1 MAVLGSCTNVVR
13 ILEHGM
19 DSSAPHTV
27 SPSRKIPEIIVSP
40 YVLQKNTPQ
49 TQYLESLL
57 HRFRLPNIIQSKFV
71 ATFYFVMNGLDP
83 AG

>member
-1 MAVLGSCTNVVR
+1 MLESCANVAR

-19 DSSAPHTV
+19 GSSATHTV

-71 ATFYFVMNGLDP
+71 ATSYFVMNGLDP

>member
-1 MAVLGSCTNVVR
+1 
-13 ILEHGM
+13 M

-27 SPSRKIPEIIVSP
+27 SPSIKKLEIIVSP

-57 HRFRLPNIIQSKFV
+57 HRFRLPNIIESKFV
-71 ATFYFVMNGLDP
+71 ATSYFVMKD
-83 AG
+83 

>member
-1 MAVLGSCTNVVR
+1 VLESCVNVVR

-19 DSSAPHTV
+19 GSSAPHTV
-27 SPSRKIPEIIVSP
+27 SLSRKIPEIIVSP
-40 YVLQKNTPQ
+40 YVLQKNAPQ
-49 TQYLESLL
+49 TQYLVSLL

-71 ATFYFVMNGLDP
+71 ATSYFVMNGLDP